1 MSHER
6 CARRTQVVGCAA
18 GIPSDVPR
26 KEGRIT
32 VEGIAYL
39 DGVFMPIENAKVSIE
54 DRGFQFSDGVYEVIK
69 TYDGIP
75 FACDA
80 HLDRLERSL
89 RLLDLPLPGNRREL
103 EGLIDEAIRRT
114 GLQDAVVYIQITRG
128 HAPRKHDFP
137 DNVKP
142 TMVLTVR
149 RARPIP
155 EKLYEDGVSVIIT
168 RDERWL
174 RCDIKS
180 ICLLPNVLAKE
191 KANRAGAFEAI
202 LVRDDGR
209 VTEGTTCNVFIVKSG
224 KLHTAPEGNWIL
236 SGVTRAVV
244 LRLARR
250 EGMTIVEDFF
260 SPQVLMSADEVFIT
274 NTSIEVMPVVTV
286 DGQPIGNGIPGEV
299 TRHLAK
305 LFKEEVPLH
314 KQQAGS

>member
-1 MSHER
+1 MKGAQGEPGLQDGHAER
-6 CARRTQVVGCAA
+6 CVKERRG
-18 GIPSDVPR
+18 
-26 KEGRIT
+26 IT

-39 DGVFMPIENAKVSIE
+39 EGVFMPIEKAKVSIE

-69 TYDGIP
+69 AYNGIP
-75 FACDA
+75 FACEA

-89 RLLDLPLPGNRREL
+89 KLLDLPLPGNRREL
-103 EGLIDEAIRRT
+103 EGLIDEAILRS
-114 GLQDAVVYIQITRG
+114 GFQDALVYLQITRG
-128 HAPRKHDFP
+128 YAPRLHDFP

-142 TMVLTVR
+142 TLVLTVR

-155 EKLYEDGVSVIIT
+155 GKLYEDGVSAIVT

-191 KANRAGAFEAI
+191 KASRAGAFEAI

-209 VTEGTTCNVFIVKSG
+209 VTEGTTSNVFVVKSG
-224 KLHTAPEGNWIL
+224 KLHTAPPGNWIL

-244 LRLARR
+244 LGLACR
-250 EGMTIVEDFF
+250 EGMTTIEEFF
-260 SPQVLMSADEVFIT
+260 DPKVLVSADEVFVT

-286 DGQPIGNGIPGEV
+286 DRQPIGNKKPGEV
-299 TRHLAK
+299 TQHLAK
-305 LFKEEVPLH
+305 LFKEEILRY
-314 KQQAGS
+314 KQQAEI